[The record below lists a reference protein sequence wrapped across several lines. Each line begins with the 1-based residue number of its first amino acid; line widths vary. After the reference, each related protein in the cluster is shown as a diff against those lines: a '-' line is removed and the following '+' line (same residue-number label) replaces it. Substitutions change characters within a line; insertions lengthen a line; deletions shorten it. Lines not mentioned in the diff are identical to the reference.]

1 MYALP
6 ASVMPV
12 HANLEEWPLS
22 DEGGQSLAS
31 IDLLAVLA
39 ARERQ
44 AIEQNCSW
52 KRYDTH
58 EQIIDRQSETS
69 DVCFVVEGN
78 VRIVNYSLSG
88 REITLDDLDAG
99 AFFGELSA
107 LDGRPRSAGV
117 MALTNTLIASLA
129 PNMFL
134 EVLAKHP
141 EIALKF
147 MTHLALVVRN
157 ATDRIMDLSTL
168 AANNR
173 VQADLLRQ
181 ARSNMNDGGE
191 SEIKP
196 IPMHADIA
204 SRVSTTRETVAR
216 VLSDLAR
223 EGIVRRTKDSLV
235 ITDIDRLTH
244 MVELVRG
251 E

>member
-1 MYALP
+1 MEEFAL
-6 ASVMPV
+6 SV
-12 HANLEEWPLS
+12 ES
-22 DEGGQSLAS
+22 GTSLAS
-31 IDLLAVLA
+31 IDLLAELGPP
-39 ARERQ
+39 ERNS
-44 AIEQNCSW
+44 IEQNCRW
-52 KRYDTH
+52 RRCDPH

-78 VRIVNYSLSG
+78 VRVVNYSLSG

-99 AFFGELSA
+99 AYFGELAA
-107 LDGRPRSAGV
+107 LDGRPRSASV

-129 PNMFL
+129 PNRFL
-134 EVLAKHP
+134 EVLAEHP

-147 MTHLALVVRN
+147 MTHLAHVVRN

-181 ARSNMNDGGE
+181 ARINMSDGGMAV
-191 SEIKP
+191 IKP
-196 IPMHADIA
+196 IPGHADIA

-235 ITDIDRLTH
+235 IANVDRLTH
-244 MVELVRG
+244 IVELVRG

>member
-1 MYALP
+1 MT
-6 ASVMPV
+6 
-12 HANLEEWPLS
+12 
-22 DEGGQSLAS
+22 S
-31 IDLLAVLA
+31 IDLLAELA
-39 ARERQ
+39 PRERQ
-44 AIEQNCSW
+44 AIEQNCRW
-52 KRYDTH
+52 RRYDPH
-58 EQIIDRQSETS
+58 EQIIDRQSETNE
-69 DVCFVVEGN
+69 VCFVVEGN
-78 VRIVNYSLSG
+78 VRVVNYSLSG

-99 AFFGELSA
+99 AFFGELAA
-107 LDGRPRSAGV
+107 LDGRPRSASV

-129 PNMFL
+129 PTMFL
-134 EVLAKHP
+134 DVLAKHP

-173 VQADLLRQ
+173 VQADLLCQ
-181 ARSNMNDGGE
+181 ARTTMSDDGKAV
-191 SEIKP
+191 IKP
-196 IPMHADIA
+196 IPVHADIA

-223 EGIVRRTKDSLV
+223 EGIVHRTKDSLV
-235 ITDIDRLTH
+235 IADVDRLTY

>member
-1 MYALP
+1 MK
-6 ASVMPV
+6 
-12 HANLEEWPLS
+12 EEWALS
-22 DEGGQSLAS
+22 VESGQSLAS
-31 IDLLAVLA
+31 IDLLVELA
-39 ARERQ
+39 PRERQ
-44 AIEQNCSW
+44 AIEQNCRW
-52 KRYDTH
+52 KRYDPH

-78 VRIVNYSLSG
+78 VRVVNYSLSG

-99 AFFGELSA
+99 AYFGELAA
-107 LDGRPRSAGV
+107 LDGRPRSASV
-117 MALTNTLIASLA
+117 VALTNTLIASLA

-134 EVLAKHP
+134 DVLAKHP

-147 MTHLALVVRN
+147 MAKLALVVRN

-168 AANNR
+168 AANNW

-181 ARSNMNDGGE
+181 ARMNMSDRGKAV
-191 SEIKP
+191 IKP
-196 IPMHADIA
+196 IPVLADIA

-223 EGIVRRTKDSLV
+223 EGIARRTKDSLV
-235 ITDIDRLTH
+235 IANVDRLSH
-244 MVELVRG
+244 IVEQVRG